1 MKESL
6 PGTTHLTSVP
16 SVREHCSSVVTVT
29 VISYHRNLWVIAGP
43 HKAVGIIGSES
54 LPWHKLWGNN
64 PYDWAV
70 PSAHSSPFT
79 SGFWPSCHFLQSL
92 CKVQIGNGGVTFNWA
107 WWAVCSSPFLTFLV
121 YCLLLSKARDGEY
134 GKKVARR
141 QNPVSKTLLFL
152 LVGVCL
158 NIYPTPA
165 DPSRKKCQFH
175 SSCSD
180 ERTSTFPIQLD

>member
-1 MKESL
+1 MTGL
-6 PGTTHLTSVP
+6 
-16 SVREHCSSVVTVT
+16 
-29 VISYHRNLWVIAGP
+29 
-43 HKAVGIIGSES
+43 
-54 LPWHKLWGNN
+54 
-64 PYDWAV
+64 
-70 PSAHSSPFT
+70 
-79 SGFWPSCHFLQSL
+79 FLQPTPLPSHQAFDLAAIFCSL
-92 CKVQIGNGGVTFNWA
+92 CKVQIGNGGITFNWA

-165 DPSRKKCQFH
+165 DRSRKKCQFH